1 MESSTG
7 NVQAM
12 SGRAYVTLLSGES
25 YLSGVIVLHR
35 SLKAADALYPLYC
48 LLSSTV
54 PEDIRKTLEHEGIR
68 CIRLESSAVDK
79 AVNDDSEAFSHWN
92 NTFDKLFVWG
102 LTQFEKIVFLDSD
115 MLIVRNIDSLF
126 DKPPFSAVSADSS
139 YPGNEGWAGGL
150 NSGLMV
156 ISPDETMREELFGA
170 IVPVVSGARA
180 RGLSVGDQDVVK
192 YVLKDWGARP
202 ELHLDE
208 GYNLFADHLSYY
220 VRHLGY
226 TFGEGDKPIYVV
238 HFIGKNKPWMK
249 KSPRQFLWYLRM
261 CVSNPYYA
269 LACRKLK
276 SYLKA

>member
-1 MESSTG
+1 
-7 NVQAM
+7 M

-54 PEDIRKTLEHEGIR
+54 PEDIRMTLEHEGVR

-156 ISPDETMREELFGA
+156 ISPDETMREELFGPVLTVYVYEPDKMEETLDLVDTGSAYALTGA
-170 IVPVVSGARA
+170 IFSNCRA
-180 RGLSVGDQDVVK
+180 NIERLTERLTHTAGNF
-192 YVLKDWGARP
+192 YI
-202 ELHLDE
+202 
-208 GYNLFADHLSYY
+208 N
-220 VRHLGY
+220 
-226 TFGEGDKPIYVV
+226 DKPTGAVV
-238 HFIGKNKPWMK
+238 DQQPFGGGRASGTNDKAGSVFNLLRWV
-249 KSPRQFLWYLRM
+249 SPQCIKETFVPATDYM
-261 CVSNPYYA
+261 YPNFTEE
-269 LACRKLK
+269 
-276 SYLKA
+276 